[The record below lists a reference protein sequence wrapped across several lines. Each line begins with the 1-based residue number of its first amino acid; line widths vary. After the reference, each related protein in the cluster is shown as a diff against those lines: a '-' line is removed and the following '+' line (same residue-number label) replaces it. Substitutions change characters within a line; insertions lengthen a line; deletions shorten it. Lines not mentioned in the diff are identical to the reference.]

1 MSGHSKWSTI
11 KHKKGVADQRR
22 GQLFT
27 KLTRE
32 IIVAARAGGGDVEM
46 NFRLRLAVETARSQN
61 MPKDNIERAIKKGT
75 GEGGEGGQLEEI
87 TYEGYGPGGA
97 GIIIQALTD
106 NKNRTASDVRSRLT
120 KGGGNLAAANA
131 VAWNF
136 ERKGHIVV
144 TVNEGDPD
152 DFALQAVD
160 AGAEDVDV
168 QGRSVT
174 LTAPFAGFE
183 PLRAKISE
191 MKGGHVDQA
200 EVAMISKSAVLLD
213 HGKAM
218 QMLRLMDALE
228 DLDDVQKVY
237 SNADFPDAVLAEY
250 ARAS

>member
-11 KHKKGVADQRR
+11 KHKKGAADQKR
-22 GQLFT
+22 GALFT

-32 IIVAARAGGGDVEM
+32 IIISARSGGGDTDM

-75 GEGGEGGQLEEI
+75 GEGVEGGQLEEV

-106 NKNRTASDVRSRLT
+106 NKNRTASEIRSKLT

-131 VAWNF
+131 VGWNF
-136 ERKGHIVV
+136 EKKGHMVL
-144 TVNEGDPD
+144 TVEGEKADEI
-152 DFALQAVD
+152 ALQIVD
-160 AGAEDVDV
+160 AGADDVDV
-168 QGRSVT
+168 QGQAVT
-174 LTAPFAGFE
+174 VTAPFTGFE
-183 PLRAKISE
+183 QLRQKVSLLPAVKI
-191 MKGGHVDQA
+191 DQA
-200 EVAMISKSAVLLD
+200 EVAMISKSNVSLD
-213 HGKAM
+213 AGKAM
-218 QMLRLMDALE
+218 QMLRLLDALE

-250 ARAS
+250 AAAS